1 MKFFLDTA
9 SLEEIKHIHSIGIL
23 DGVTTNPSIIASNKK
38 SFKEVISEICKI
50 TNGPVSA
57 EVLTTEYDSMLKEAH
72 TLSEIAENVVIKVP
86 LIMDGIKLVS
96 ELTKRK
102 IKTNVT
108 LCFSSSQALL
118 AAKVGATYIS
128 PFIGRIDDTGY
139 NGLEL
144 IKDIKTIYTNY
155 NFKTEILAASI
166 RHPMHI
172 KEVSL
177 IGADVA
183 TLPYAVIL
191 NLVKHPLTDIGL
203 EKFIEDSKKIIP

>member
-1 MKFFLDTA
+1 MKIFLDTA
-9 SLEEIKHIHSIGIL
+9 SLEEINHIHSIGLL
-23 DGVTTNPSIIASNKK
+23 DGVTTNPSIISASKR

-50 TNGPVSA
+50 TSGPVSA
-57 EVLTTEYDSMLKEAH
+57 EVLTTEYESMLKEALE
-72 TLSEIAENVVIKVP
+72 LSKIADNVVIKVP
-86 LIMDGIKLVS
+86 LVMDGIKLVN

-128 PFIGRIDDTGY
+128 PFIGRIDDTGS
-139 NGLEL
+139 NGLAL
-144 IKDIKTIYTNY
+144 ISEIKTIYKNY
-155 NFKTEILAASI
+155 GFQTEILAASI

-177 IGADVA
+177 IGADIA
-183 TLPYAVIL
+183 TLPYSVIL
-191 NLVKHPLTDIGL
+191 SLVKHPLTDIGL
-203 EKFIEDSKKIIP
+203 QKFIEDSKKIIP